1 MSSPANYDRRMAIS
15 SIRRKARSQPPHVS
29 LIIETSTSYGRRL
42 FRGIGHY
49 LQVNGPWS
57 VYVEQRSIYD
67 PPPPWLKNWD
77 GDGIVSRAAYR
88 EIAELVL
95 KLKIPTVDLNEQVT
109 GLGLPLIFNDHPAI
123 GRMAAAHLLERGFT
137 QFAFIGHPGIY
148 WSEMRLLGFRQ
159 TVAAAGWPCEEFR
172 ESGTT
177 LRRYHQRSWEKEM
190 EQVAEWVRAL
200 PKPAGLMACNDFRA
214 VQLLDACRRAEVAV
228 PEEIAVIGVDD
239 EEVACQMANPPL
251 SSVVPN
257 AVHIGFEA
265 AALLDMLMK
274 KQKPPYREL
283 YVPPTGIVA
292 RRSTDATAISDPTVA
307 GAMRF
312 IREHACAGID
322 VGDVLAHLAV
332 SRSTLQRRFHCILHR
347 SIHDAILAE
356 RLRKVKE
363 LLTETTLSRDE
374 IARCSGFSHPEY
386 LSTVFREHNG
396 VALMEFRQKYGK
408 VIDDRLK
415 KNAEF

>member
-1 MSSPANYDRRMAIS
+1 MAAQSPRRRQRVA
-15 SIRRKARSQPPHVS
+15 PPHVS

-42 FRGIGHY
+42 FCGIGHY

-77 GDGIVSRAAYR
+77 GDGIISRAAYR

-95 KLKIPTVDLNEQVT
+95 ELKIPTVDLNEQVT

-123 GRMAAAHLLERGFT
+123 GRMAAEHLLERGFT

-148 WSEMRLLGFRQ
+148 WSENRLRGFRE
-159 TVAAAGWPCEEFR
+159 TVEAAGWHCEEFR
-172 ESGTT
+172 AGGKT

-214 VQLLDACRRAEVAV
+214 VQLLDACRRAGVAV
-228 PEEIAVIGVDD
+228 PEEVAVIGVDD

-251 SSVVPN
+251 SSVVPD

-265 AALLDMLMK
+265 AALLDLLMK
-274 KQKPPYREL
+274 KKKPPYNEL

-307 GAMRF
+307 AAMRF
-312 IREHACAGID
+312 IRERACSGID

-332 SRSTLQRRFHCILHR
+332 SRSTLQRRFERLLHR
-347 SIHDAILAE
+347 SIHDALLAE

-363 LLTETTLSRDE
+363 LLIETTLSREE
-374 IARCSGFSHPEY
+374 IAIRTGFAHPEY
-386 LSTVFREHNG
+386 LSAVFKEHNG
-396 VALMEFRQKYGK
+396 ITLREFRQQQSKALA
-408 VIDDRLK
+408 DRRGRG
-415 KNAEF
+415 NEM